1 MEQADL
7 KRTTKFVFKMNK
19 QGSQVIGNR
28 AFVRKPTFKDFE
40 NEILP
45 RTRKGYFKGLSVK
58 DKYKDM
64 LLKEPTNRIL
74 YVDNGNGWKVGFI
87 LPLKDMKDY
96 LSYPI
101 EQGWCINVKK
111 FESNV
116 AEDFRLLADLH

>member
-1 MEQADL
+1 
-7 KRTTKFVFKMNK
+7 
-19 QGSQVIGNR
+19 
-28 AFVRKPTFKDFE
+28 
-40 NEILP
+40 
-45 RTRKGYFKGLSVK
+45 
-58 DKYKDM
+58 M